1 VNNMSV
7 LSQKRIAAQL
17 MKCGVTRI
25 KINSAKEVEEALTRT
40 DVRDLIK
47 KGVITKI
54 QKKGTTK
61 AYSKII
67 RAQKKKGR
75 RKFDGSKK
83 GKAGARTY
91 YKGLWITKI
100 RTLRVLLKE
109 LKDNKQIER
118 KDYNSLYS
126 KANGG
131 IFRDKK
137 HLLNY
142 VKENEILKGKKPR
155 KIKPKVEEK
164 PKEVKPPVT
173 KQETKSK
180 DKSKKINQKKD
191 KS

>member
-1 VNNMSV
+1 MSIS
-7 LSQKRIAAQL
+7 SQKRIAAQL
-17 MKCGVTRI
+17 MKCGVTRVRI
-25 KINSAKEVEEALTRT
+25 KSAKEVEESLTRN
-40 DVRDLIK
+40 DVKDLIK
-47 KGVITKI
+47 KGVIIKI

-75 RKFDGSKK
+75 RKYDGSKK

-118 KDYNSLYS
+118 KDYNTLYS

-142 VKENEILKGKKPR
+142 LKENKILKGKKQ
-155 KIKPKVEEK
+155 KKVKPVKTEK
-164 PKEVKPPVT
+164 PKDKPVEAKKT
-173 KQETKSK
+173 KETKSK
-180 DKSKKINQKKD
+180 KD
-191 KS
+191 KPKGKDKI